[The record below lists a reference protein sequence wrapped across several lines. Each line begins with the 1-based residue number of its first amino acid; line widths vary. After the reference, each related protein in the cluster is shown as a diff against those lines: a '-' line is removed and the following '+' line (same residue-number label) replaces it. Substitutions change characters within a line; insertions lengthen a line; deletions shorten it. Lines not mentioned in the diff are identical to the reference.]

1 MRFNAAYLSWTM
13 AAESFA
19 AAFIYACAKDWRHA
33 AYWFFAGCITV
44 SVTI

>member
-1 MRFNAAYLSWTM
+1 MKTFLPWVM
-13 AAESFA
+13 AAESFLA
-19 AAFIYACAKDWRHA
+19 AIIYAYSKDWRGA